1 MNEPESTGTDAKGGT
16 GELDLDETGRLL
28 RARLEEARGQ
38 IADLT
43 RPPEQ
48 GAAIG
53 FGKRVGDGTTE
64 AITRFTDVG
73 IANNVQ
79 TIAQRIER
87 ALAKLEEGTYGVCDS
102 CGKPIAA
109 GRLKADAASVLCIEC
124 AKLR

>member
-1 MNEPESTGTDAKGGT
+1 MSEQPGSGGEP
-16 GELDLDETGRLL
+16 DLDQVRELLQRRL
-28 RARLEEARGQ
+28 AEVHGQ
-38 IADLT
+38 VADLT

-73 IANNVQ
+73 IANNVHA
-79 TIAQRIER
+79 IEQRIER
-87 ALAKLEEGTYGVCDS
+87 ALVKLDEGNYGVCDS

-109 GRLKADAASVLCIEC
+109 GRLKADPASVHCIEC
-124 AKLR
+124 AKQR

>member
-1 MNEPESTGTDAKGGT
+1 MSETPAS
-16 GELDLDETGRLL
+16 GEGADLDLEQVEKLL
-28 RARLEEARGQ
+28 RARLAEVHGQ
-38 IADLT
+38 VADLT

-73 IANNVQ
+73 IANNVHA
-79 TIAQRIER
+79 IEQRIER
-87 ALAKLEEGTYGVCDS
+87 ALAKLGEDSYGVCDS
-102 CGKPIAA
+102 CGKQIAA
-109 GRLKADAASVLCIEC
+109 GRLRADPASVLCIEC